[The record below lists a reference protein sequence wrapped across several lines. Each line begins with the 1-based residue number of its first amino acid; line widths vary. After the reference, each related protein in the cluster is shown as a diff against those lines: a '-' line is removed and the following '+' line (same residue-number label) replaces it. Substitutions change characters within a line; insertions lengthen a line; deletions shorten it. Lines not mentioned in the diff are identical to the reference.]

1 MKLLLDTHILIWIS
15 LDMLPRAAEK
25 YILDEFNQLYFSPA
39 NIWEIVIKRG
49 IGRADFNVD
58 PHMLYSALLENGYE
72 ELSITSRHVLSI
84 GTMPKL
90 HKDPFDRILLAQS
103 VIEQIPLLTSDVK
116 MAKYP
121 APVILVK

>member
-58 PHMLYSALLENGYE
+58 PHMLYSALCKTLVHLNSTLYRSGNCPALPLNYFQKTFAIISTCGIKSIFPSWLI
-72 ELSITSRHVLSI
+72 LSCCFRTKI
-84 GTMPKL
+84 G
-90 HKDPFDRILLAQS
+90 
-103 VIEQIPLLTSDVK
+103 
-116 MAKYP
+116 
-121 APVILVK
+121 